1 LCFEPRHDKCF
12 TRLVGA
18 LVVTLASELWFPF
31 ALGAGFLLLH
41 ALVTHESLV
50 ELAQFWILV
59 IAGFLLDQ
67 ELGKQLSLFQQE
79 VQAVFSRHLFVWE
92 GWILLL
98 GEHLRKLALLT
109 LFFRQELFLELLFV
123 FGLLLEAYLR
133 ADLGIVLLVTGV
145 IAQRVC
151 FGLGLSAL
159 LMAGRRSHLFVVF

>member
-1 LCFEPRHDKCF
+1 
-12 TRLVGA
+12 
-18 LVVTLASELWFPF
+18 
-31 ALGAGFLLLH
+31 
-41 ALVTHESLV
+41 
-50 ELAQFWILV
+50 
-59 IAGFLLDQ
+59 
-67 ELGKQLSLFQQE
+67 
-79 VQAVFSRHLFVWE
+79 
-92 GWILLL
+92 LLL

-109 LFFRQELFLELLFV
+109 LFLRQELFLKLLFV